1 MMIIMLKIKMKR
13 ELWTIRGFTLLET
26 LIVLSVT
33 VLITLMFSINL
44 ESTLHRVKGELFILR
59 FEHFYKIT
67 QEDAAL
73 FAEKESISVKNKRL
87 YWEKEYI
94 DLPQEVDCGTF
105 LITFDEKGENS
116 SLQKVSFYLPE
127 EKKTIIYQLELGSG
141 KFKKEV
147 S

>member
-1 MMIIMLKIKMKR
+1 M
-13 ELWTIRGFTLLET
+13 
-26 LIVLSVT
+26 
-33 VLITLMFSINL
+33 
-44 ESTLHRVKGELFILR
+44 
-59 FEHFYKIT
+59 
-67 QEDAAL
+67 
-73 FAEKESISVKNKRL
+73 
-87 YWEKEYI
+87 
-94 DLPQEVDCGTF
+94 PQEVDCGTF

>member
-33 VLITLMFSINL
+33 VLITLTFSINL
-44 ESTLHRVKGELFILR
+44 ESTLDRIKGELFILR

-87 YWEKEYI
+87 YWEKECI
-94 DLPQEVDCGTF
+94 DLPQEVDCSTF

-141 KFKKEV
+141 KFKKEI